1 MGIITSLTTAQ
12 ARDFKVFLTRRGKRV
27 MFGVLFRL
35 RNCSYKIM
43 KLINRKAQ
51 KVFCKRKAR
60 NSNPF
65 CLIWE
70 VIPSFS
76 DTQTLITVNAG
87 SWYYLGDCSNIAV
100 PSKWETGRNL

>member
-1 MGIITSLTTAQ
+1 
-12 ARDFKVFLTRRGKRV
+12 
-27 MFGVLFRL
+27 MFGVLLRL

-65 CLIWE
+65 GLIWE
-70 VIPSFS
+70 LMPSFS
-76 DTQTLITVNAG
+76 DTQTLILVNAG
-87 SWYYLGDCSNIAV
+87 SRYYSGDCGNIAV
-100 PSKWETGRNL
+100 PRK